1 MRNYIV
7 LFLLTLIFLSA
18 KCYGQNIQDQVY
30 IIFDVTSNE
39 NCESKKDGS
48 TVLKSDKFKKVDTR
62 NELTFFYICDELFVF
77 NKKSGVSDT
86 LSIHDVPGED
96 IIDLNDM
103 IEIYKSQNPRQFKHH
118 IFEEIFL
125 LEKKPN
131 NTFISYRVIWN
142 DESLGIID

>member
-18 KCYGQNIQDQVY
+18 KCYGQNVQDQVY
-30 IIFDVTSNE
+30 IFFDVTSNE

-62 NELTFFYICDELFVF
+62 NELTFFYIRDELFVF
-77 NKKSGVSDT
+77 NKKTGVSDT
-86 LSIHDVPGED
+86 LLIHDVPGED
-96 IIDLNDM
+96 IIDINEM
-103 IEIYKSQNPRQFKHH
+103 IEIYKSQNPSQFKHH

-131 NTFISYRVIWN
+131 NTLISYRVIWN